1 MVVVGI
7 IDHLTLLLQKAVKQ
21 VKLPQTLGAISSIA
35 TIERPVAKGK
45 FGISALGIASK
56 MFEVNPIDTTSSF
69 RGNSSNIEWYHLLKG
84 QKMIVACEGPRV
96 ILCVGGS
103 NTMGAKK
110 LHFDDSDGERLYHGR
125 DSD

>member
-1 MVVVGI
+1 M
-7 IDHLTLLLQKAVKQ
+7 
-21 VKLPQTLGAISSIA
+21 LGAISSIA

-45 FGISALGIASK
+45 FSISAVAIASK
-56 MFEVNPIDTTSSF
+56 MFEAFPIDSNNSF
-69 RGNSSNIEWYHLLKG
+69 RGSSSNIEWYHLLKG

-103 NTMGAKK
+103 HTMGAKK
-110 LHFDDSDGERLYHGR
+110 LHFDDSDGERLMHGR